1 MPTIAIYARKS
12 KFVSRSE
19 SVSTQV
25 SLCREHCARLF
36 PDAEYIV
43 YDSDEGYSGKNTDRP
58 GFQKLLA
65 DIKARKIDVVCAY
78 RLDRISRSVAD
89 FCQLV
94 DLFQRYHISFVS
106 LRENVDTSSPMGRAM
121 VFMTSVFSQLER
133 ETLAERVRDNIYE
146 LAKSGRWLGGT
157 PPTGFTSVE
166 QPNPNANGKNLV
178 ILSPIDDELSTVRT
192 VYQLYAQLGSLS
204 KVETHCLLHHI
215 TSRNGIAFSRTT
227 LRALLTN
234 PVYCTADAAAL
245 AYFSEQPCELC
256 ATAADFY
263 GTHGMMPFNRT
274 SKSSTTTISKP
285 IDEWIIAIGAHPGTI
300 PGAQWVHVQQMLAQ
314 NRDLGKTYKS
324 APTESAL
331 LSGVLRCAHC
341 GAAMRPKTYGKP
353 LPDGS
358 RRFSYVCSTKDA
370 TGSAHCTMK
379 NAPGIDIDALVI
391 SHLAQLSSTF
401 DPTSSADALIASRP
415 AADIQQQISK
425 LEKEIPAIQR
435 KIDNLVNAI
444 ASGAPPE
451 IHAQLYAQISAFSQ
465 EIDKT
470 KASIAELNA
479 AAMDANGQQDLIEMV
494 RKLFSHFDDT
504 FAQQTYDEKRRLIRS
519 VVDSVLWD
527 GKNAT
532 INVLGASTLPK

>member
-36 PDAEYIV
+36 PDAEYII

-58 GFQKLLA
+58 GFQQLLA
-65 DIKARKIDVVCAY
+65 DIKARKVDVVCAY

-106 LRENVDTSSPMGRAM
+106 LRENVDTSTPMGRAM
-121 VFMTSVFSQLER
+121 VYMTSVFSQLER
-133 ETLAERVRDNIYE
+133 ETLAERVRDNVYE

-157 PPTGFTSVE
+157 APTGFTSIE
-166 QPNPNANGKNLV
+166 QPGANGKNHV
-178 ILSPIDDELSTVRT
+178 ALSPIEDELAIVRA
-192 VYQLYAQLGSLS
+192 VYRLYEQLGSLT
-204 KVETHCLLHHI
+204 KVETHCLLHNI
-215 TSRNGIAFSRTT
+215 TSRNGISFSRTT

-234 PVYCTADAAAL
+234 PVYCAADAASL
-245 AYFSEQPCELC
+245 AYFSAQPCELC
-256 ATAADFY
+256 VTAADAD
-263 GTHGMMPFNRT
+263 GTHALMPFNRT
-274 SKSSTTTISKP
+274 SKSSTTTINKP
-285 IDEWIIAIGAHPGTI
+285 IDEWIIAVGSHPATI
-300 PGAQWVHVQQMLAQ
+300 PGTQWVHVQQMLAQ
-314 NRDLGKTYKS
+314 NRDLGRTYKS

-331 LSGVLRCAHC
+331 LSGILRCAHC

-401 DPTSSADALIASRP
+401 DPTSSEDSLIAPRA

-425 LEKEIPAIQR
+425 LEKEILAIQR

-451 IHAQLYAQISAFSQ
+451 IHAQLYAQISAFTQ

-519 VVDSVLWD
+519 VVDSVVWD
-527 GKNAT
+527 GENAT